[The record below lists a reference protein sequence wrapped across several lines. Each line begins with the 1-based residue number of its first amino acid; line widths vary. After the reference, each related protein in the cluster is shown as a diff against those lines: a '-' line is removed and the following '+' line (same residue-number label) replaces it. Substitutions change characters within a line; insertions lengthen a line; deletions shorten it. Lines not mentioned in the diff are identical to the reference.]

1 MERCP
6 PPLLSPCPALLLTTP
21 ILINYKNMNQK
32 KKMEEC
38 STNVKP
44 SKLSRVELKMEE
56 EIVNSTNTSMGDNDT
71 NSGNDK
77 VDDDLIYSGDVSDR
91 RLFYDAT
98 DGDLWKY
105 KYSVELLDPASPHKV
120 WVGVSGKTFPIRHYI
135 TTRNIEGELSTI
147 FLDHG
152 SRNIVK
158 TACASFLRHDDPNHE
173 WGNNMNVS
181 HDHPLHFG
189 VDNDCLIITHRMKQ
203 SHPVSL
209 TKEEVIQLIDKDWL
223 LHRFTKYLHNKLIL
237 IEYGEDIITTNTSPQ
252 LSRSEFEQRWL
263 NPPNR
268 TLPSDDVWTLLK
280 KKYSLVNKCFL

>member
-1 MERCP
+1 MGAWPLCGGGANTAGEGITIKMERCP

-21 ILINYKNMNQK
+21 ILINYKNMTLK

-44 SKLSRVELKMEE
+44 SKLSRVELKMKE
-56 EIVNSTNTSMGDNDT
+56 EIVNSTNSSMGDNDS
-71 NSGNDK
+71 NSANDE
-77 VDDDLIYSGDVSDR
+77 VDDDLIYSGDVTDR

-105 KYSVELLDPASPHKV
+105 KYSVELSDPASSHKV

-158 TACASFLRHDDPNHE
+158 TACASFVRHDDPNHE
-173 WGNNMNVS
+173 WSNMNVS

-189 VDNDCLIITHRMKQ
+189 VDNDCLIITHMMKQ
-203 SHPVSL
+203 
-209 TKEEVIQLIDKDWL
+209 
-223 LHRFTKYLHNKLIL
+223 
-237 IEYGEDIITTNTSPQ
+237 
-252 LSRSEFEQRWL
+252 
-263 NPPNR
+263 
-268 TLPSDDVWTLLK
+268 
-280 KKYSLVNKCFL
+280 YSS